1 MSIENTFFIFKLSNA
16 FEKWVKMFDISY
28 IEAFHVKSG
37 LTSIYRGKSLTNPK
51 QVIIVHQAE

>member
-1 MSIENTFFIFKLSNA
+1 MSIENTVFIFKLSNA

-37 LTSIYRGKSLTNPK
+37 LTLFIEAK
-51 QVIIVHQAE
+51 V